1 MKSAIVILASVL
13 AVSSVFA
20 TEVAK
25 APTKAPV
32 VATAP
37 VATSVIK
44 LAPKKVVKKAT
55 PAKSATPAVKVPAAS
70 ASSAK

>member
-37 VATSVIK
+37 ATIK
-44 LAPKKVVKKAT
+44 LALKKVVKKVT
-55 PAKSATPAVKVPAAS
+55 PAKSAKPAVKVPAAA
-70 ASSAK
+70 ASSTK